1 MYWNLHFLWTDIL
14 SNVLSWICS
23 HFYEIHPYLFVY
35 TLYKRSKK
43 VFFNLCLL
51 FCSLYM
57 NIPWPLNPFRTMYL
71 VSCIKVFVTDLKFKF
86 NFYVGWFFLFSI
98 FWFILLKVNTFT
110 KPIAYSKDWFISEM
124 IFFLF
129 TIYIGI
135 FIQSINIFL

>member
-1 MYWNLHFLWTDIL
+1 MNWTLHFLWTDIL
-14 SNVLSWICS
+14 SNILSWICS

-35 TLYKRSKK
+35 TLYRDQRRFFFIFVCYFVLCIWTSHDPSNLSKQCTWFL
-43 VFFNLCLL
+43 VSRCLL
-51 FCSLYM
+51 L
-57 NIPWPLNPFRTMYL
+57 I
-71 VSCIKVFVTDLKFKF
+71 
-86 NFYVGWFFLFSI
+86 FLFSI

-110 KPIAYSKDWFISEM
+110 KPIPYSKDWFISEM